1 VDICTTF
8 PEFTASEQVQSKA
21 LLTMGINDVNEVI
34 AQLTANPES
43 KEAKLIQALR
53 GYNNSLEIAITEL
66 YKRKGEQ
73 DGENSMSE
81 VPGVGS

>member
-1 VDICTTF
+1 
-8 PEFTASEQVQSKA
+8 
-21 LLTMGINDVNEVI
+21 MGINDVNEVI
-34 AQLTANPES
+34 AQLALNPES

-53 GYNNSLEIAITEL
+53 GYNNQLEIAITEM

-73 DGENSMSE
+73 NGQNSMSE